1 MKQLALLLFLVAPF
15 AHAFDGNANQQSDIW
30 EIAYGVSGL
39 APTADADGDGFSNAI
54 ESLAGTNPLDGADF
68 PKSGLTPGI
77 PGQVQLSWPSQ
88 AGKRY
93 QLFGSQD
100 LNPVNFM
107 LLGTFTGDGASM
119 LETLST
125 ASQSRWF
132 FKLVTDD
139 LDSDSDGLSDWEE
152 HQIGFNPLLNH
163 SDRNDI
169 ADLTRVQS
177 TLNAASIITVGL
189 VDGDMREDWPDKG
202 VIAIRRSGGLKPVT
216 INVTFTGS
224 ATRNSDYLANIP
236 ATQVTMPFGARETWI
251 ELTPVNDASA
261 EGIENIVVTVT
272 SGSGYTLGSVT
283 SATATL
289 GDASPLPSAK
299 EAARFLIQ
307 AAFGPD
313 QDGNDGDD
321 VPENVEEVM
330 AMGFDEWIED
340 QFTRPKGYIQPYT
353 NWALQY
359 GNAIDLFGNYKQHSW
374 WRRAMGSPKLRPDS
388 PTDQLPDL
396 LRQRVAFAL
405 SEILVTSD
413 RPETLAVDYEGM
425 AHYYDIFVEHG
436 FGNYLDILK
445 AVAMHPVMGVYLS
458 HLGNQ
463 KANPALNLHPDEN
476 FAREIMQLFTIG
488 LWELET
494 NGVRKTYP
502 VGHPY
507 AGQFIPTYSNADITE
522 LARVFT
528 GLTWYDSI
536 GFNPSNLTNGDRL
549 HPMKIW
555 DAYHDCEA
563 KTLLGGLSLPART
576 ASPGNTGTAG
586 ALDIDAAVTNLFNHP
601 NVGPFIALRLIQ
613 RFVTSNPSHDYIGRV
628 AAKFNNNGS
637 NVRGDMKA
645 VIKQILMDPEARDP
659 AMMDSPT
666 FGKLREPFLRVV
678 NLARAFNA
686 ASTSGH
692 YPLDQFSL
700 DHLQDPQNSPS
711 VFNFFLPNHSPPGP
725 VTEMGLVAPEFQLLN
740 ASSAITGANY
750 FLQAIGDNSL
760 HRWGSGTPAYNV
772 RLNTDPELSM
782 IVPAA
787 NITEDVPDVSGLMD
801 LDTLIRRYDLTLM
814 GGTMSPQL
822 FQCVRE
828 SVDRIKPPD
837 YGWQWHRERL
847 RQLINAIVTSAE
859 FNVMR

>member
-1 MKQLALLLFLVAPF
+1 MKRLTLLLLFVVRL
-15 AHAFDGNANQQSDIW
+15 AHAYDANTNQQSDIW

-39 APTADADGDGFSNAI
+39 GPTADADGDGFSNAI

-68 PKSGLTPGI
+68 PKSDLTPGI
-77 PGQVQLSWPSQ
+77 PGQVLLSWPSQ

-189 VDGDMREDWPDKG
+189 LDGDMREDWPDKG

-216 INVTFTGS
+216 INVTFTGT
-224 ATRNSDYLANIP
+224 ATRNADYTASIP

-261 EGIENIVVTVT
+261 EGLENIVVTVT

-283 SATATL
+283 STTATL
-289 GDASPLPSAK
+289 GDASLLPSAK

-313 QDGNDGDD
+313 QDGNDGDA

-330 AMGFDEWIED
+330 AMGIDAWIED

-359 GNAIDLFGNYKQHSW
+359 GNDLQLYGNYKQHSW

-413 RPETLAVDYEGM
+413 RP
-425 AHYYDIFVEHG
+425 
-436 FGNYLDILK
+436 
-445 AVAMHPVMGVYLS
+445 
-458 HLGNQ
+458 
-463 KANPALNLHPDEN
+463 
-476 FAREIMQLFTIG
+476 
-488 LWELET
+488 
-494 NGVRKTYP
+494 
-502 VGHPY
+502 
-507 AGQFIPTYSNADITE
+507 
-522 LARVFT
+522 
-528 GLTWYDSI
+528 
-536 GFNPSNLTNGDRL
+536 
-549 HPMKIW
+549 
-555 DAYHDCEA
+555 
-563 KTLLGGLSLPART
+563 
-576 ASPGNTGTAG
+576 
-586 ALDIDAAVTNLFNHP
+586 
-601 NVGPFIALRLIQ
+601 
-613 RFVTSNPSHDYIGRV
+613 
-628 AAKFNNNGS
+628 
-637 NVRGDMKA
+637 
-645 VIKQILMDPEARDP
+645 
-659 AMMDSPT
+659 
-666 FGKLREPFLRVV
+666 
-678 NLARAFNA
+678 
-686 ASTSGH
+686 
-692 YPLDQFSL
+692 
-700 DHLQDPQNSPS
+700 
-711 VFNFFLPNHSPPGP
+711 
-725 VTEMGLVAPEFQLLN
+725 
-740 ASSAITGANY
+740 
-750 FLQAIGDNSL
+750 
-760 HRWGSGTPAYNV
+760 
-772 RLNTDPELSM
+772 
-782 IVPAA
+782 
-787 NITEDVPDVSGLMD
+787 
-801 LDTLIRRYDLTLM
+801 
-814 GGTMSPQL
+814 
-822 FQCVRE
+822 
-828 SVDRIKPPD
+828 
-837 YGWQWHRERL
+837 
-847 RQLINAIVTSAE
+847 
-859 FNVMR
+859 